1 MVMTK
6 TLVIDKY
13 WKTVEIDLE
22 NPDPMLKTHCALCW
36 RPLFPEWQNKDGIR
50 EIGEQAVAAIC
61 WKCSSYGP
69 DKRLQIQ
76 TAEEMKEE
84 RLKERKERA
93 KERRKFYIPKRKK
106 KVKERA
112 DQLNKR
118 PCGCSLKGRHKA
130 SCPQAEGYKT
140 KGDSDA

>member
-1 MVMTK
+1 MGK
-6 TLVIDKY
+6 TLVIDRY

-22 NPDPMLKTHCALCW
+22 YPDPMLRTHCALCL
-36 RPLFPEWQNKDGIR
+36 RELFPAWQNPTGER
-50 EIGEQAVAAIC
+50 EIGEDAVAAIC

-76 TAEEMKEE
+76 TVEAMKEE
-84 RLKERKERA
+84 RAEERRARA

-112 DQLNKR
+112 EQLNQR

-130 SCPQAEGYKT
+130 TCKLAEGYKT
-140 KGDSDA
+140 KDKKNDG